1 MPSAPYSEDETM
13 SSIKTAI
20 VTGAAG
26 LVGSETVR
34 HFCAKGW
41 RCIGIDNDMRSYFFG
56 AEAST
61 HWLLEKLLAEFPD
74 RLGDTGEF
82 PFI

>member
-1 MPSAPYSEDETM
+1 M
-13 SSIKTAI
+13 SNIKTAI

-41 RCIGIDNDMRSYFFG
+41 RCIGIDNDMRRYFFG

-61 HWLLEKLLAEFPD
+61 HWLLE
-74 RLGDTGEF
+74 
-82 PFI
+82 